1 MFAPRSVELS
11 GGFVIGA
18 PADEAF
24 ELFSPLGERSWVV
37 SALDRQ
43 QHEVE
48 YHRVEAGRYVAR
60 VSVRCRARGDRQT
73 EVRVTYTF
81 IALSESG
88 NRDIAGPESRDV

>member
-1 MFAPRSVELS
+1 M
-11 GGFVIGA
+11 IGA

-37 SALDRQ
+37 SALDR